1 MVHHLF
7 IVLTQ
12 EPKWTRLL
20 PTVLDYDLQAL
31 TEHSNLSRHPLNDG
45 ECNSL
50 NDVDDEEE
58 EEYDTEAWETI
69 TMYFR
74 EVQSV
79 LDKNRAVIQQ
89 VNKNHQSELQ
99 HNLVKNIA
107 LIRDMN
113 SNMSVE
119 FLRFH
124 VDNSFDRF

>member
-1 MVHHLF
+1 M
-7 IVLTQ
+7 
-12 EPKWTRLL
+12 
-20 PTVLDYDLQAL
+20 DDALQAL
-31 TEHSNLSRHPLNDG
+31 TELSNLSRHPLNGG
-45 ECNSL
+45 EFNGL
-50 NDVDDEEE
+50 NDVDGEEE
-58 EEYDTEAWETI
+58 EEYDTEAWEMI
-69 TMYFR
+69 TKYFR